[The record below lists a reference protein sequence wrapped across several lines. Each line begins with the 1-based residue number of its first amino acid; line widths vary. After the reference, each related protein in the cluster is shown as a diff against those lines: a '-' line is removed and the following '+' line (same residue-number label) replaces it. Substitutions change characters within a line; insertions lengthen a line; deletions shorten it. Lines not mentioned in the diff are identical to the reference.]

1 MQKYNLTTQI
11 QITPVKAFEFISG
24 QDIPVFES
32 LGFHV
37 ITDDESNDTHYA
49 HAITDCQVAL
59 EGLMHDLRAEGLEPA
74 FERNGQFLSFSEM
87 EAMTLEAMA

>member
-1 MQKYNLTTQI
+1 MQKYNPKTAI
-11 QITPVKAFEFISG
+11 KITPVKAFEFISG
-24 QDIPVFES
+24 QEIQVFES

-59 EGLMHDLRAEGLEPA
+59 EGLMHDLRSEGLEPA

-87 EAMTLEAMA
+87 ESMTLGQMA

>member
-24 QDIPVFES
+24 QEIPKFES

-49 HAITDCQVAL
+49 HAIIDCQVAL
-59 EGLMHDLRAEGLEPA
+59 SGLMHDLRSEGLEPD
-74 FERNGQFLSFSEM
+74 FELNGRFLSFSEM
-87 EAMTLEAMA
+87 EDMLLVQMS